1 MTRRL
6 ALAAVLIF
14 SIPPV
19 ALAEPAVI
27 ARFEVVAR
35 TEPAVT
41 AAAVQTLV
49 EGMSVSVSEEAQS
62 GWRRVRL
69 ADGRAGWIEEHDLTF
84 PVSTPPA
91 PAVVSTAS
99 PAGLSAAVMAPGPA
113 KAPDLRATIYVK
125 DVDHLA
131 ELVKSDQAVGPM
143 ADRLATRRTAGWV
156 VIGAGW
162 ASALGYYAYSANSG
176 AQSRDPYAMKSD
188 GEMKGIGVGVGIA
201 IVSTLVGILIF
212 PGNGDL
218 LDVVNTWNTR
228 HPDQPFTI
236 GDRQL
241 AH

>member
-19 ALAEPAVI
+19 ALAEPAII
-27 ARFEVVAR
+27 ARFEVVVRA
-35 TEPAVT
+35 EPAVT

-84 PVSTPPA
+84 PVSTP
-91 PAVVSTAS
+91 AVVSTAS
-99 PAGLSAAVMAPGPA
+99 PAGSSAAVMAPGPA

-156 VIGAGW
+156 VIGLGW
-162 ASALGYYAYSANSG
+162 ASAVGYYAYSANSG
-176 AQSRDPYAMKSD
+176 AQNRDPNATKSD

-201 IVSTLVGILIF
+201 IVSTLVGTLIF
-212 PGNGDL
+212 PSNGDL

>member
-1 MTRRL
+1 MIRHM

-14 SIPPV
+14 SIPLA

-35 TEPAVT
+35 AEPAVT

-49 EGMSVSVSEEAQS
+49 EGTSVSVSEEAQS

-69 ADGRAGWIEEHDLTF
+69 ADGRVGWIEEHDLTF
-84 PVSTPPA
+84 PVATPSA
-91 PAVVSTAS
+91 PVVVSTAS
-99 PAGLSAAVMAPGPA
+99 PSGSNAAVMAPGMA
-113 KAPDLRATIYVK
+113 RAPDLRATIYVK

-156 VIGAGW
+156 VIGVGW
-162 ASALGYYAYSANSG
+162 ASALGYYVYSANSG
-176 AQSRDPYAMKSD
+176 AQNRDPYAMKSD
-188 GEMKGIGVGVGIA
+188 GEMKGIGVGVGVA
-201 IVSTLVGILIF
+201 MVSTLVGILIF
-212 PGNGDL
+212 PGERDL
-218 LDVVNTWNTR
+218 LDVINTWNTR

-236 GDRQL
+236 HDRQL